1 MKRSERRILT
11 THVGSLSRPADLLAS
26 FRARAE
32 GKAESAHAA
41 TLASAV
47 AGVVKRQRETGID
60 IINDGE
66 FGKPA
71 SQTYDYAPWWN
82 YAFER
87 LDGFSAPDTVPESQ
101 HKKSSVADFA
111 LTSFA
116 NRRDWK
122 RFGEFYQDQSSGLV
136 GSAPTRRTRRPV
148 CTGPIRYKGQ
158 AQTKA
163 DIDNLKQAMA
173 ANGVEEGFITSVA
186 PASFAR
192 AEDLNYASE
201 EDFVVGAA
209 EAMREEYRAIVDAGL
224 ILQIDD
230 PSLSDNWDMIDPE
243 PPLAEYKKFALVRIE
258 ALNHALRGL
267 PEDRIRY
274 HICWGSWH
282 GPHTTDIPLADILDV
297 MLRVRAGAYS
307 VEAGNVR
314 HEHEWRVWQDGAL
327 PEGKLLIPG
336 VVSHATN
343 VVEHPRLVA
352 DRIVKYAEVA
362 GRENVIASTDCGLGG
377 RIHPQIAWAKLE
389 ALTEGA
395 AIASKE
401 LWR

>member
-1 MKRSERRILT
+1 MSAACP
-11 THVGSLSRPADLLAS
+11 GRPICWPRFAPAP
-26 FRARAE
+26 RARRSRARR
-32 GKAESAHAA
+32 HAGR
-41 TLASAV
+41 AV
-47 AGVVKRQRETGID
+47 AGVVKRQRDTGID
-60 IINDGE
+60 IVNDGE

-87 LDGFSAPDTVPESQ
+87 LDGFSAPDSCRHPSTRNRVSPIL
-101 HKKSSVADFA
+101 A

-122 RFGEFYQDQSSGLV
+122 RFGEFYQDQSSGLI

-158 AQTKA
+158 AHTKA

-173 ANGVEEGFITSVA
+173 ANGIEEGFITSVA

-192 AEDLNYASE
+192 AEDLHYSTE

-297 MLRVRAGAYS
+297 LLRVRAG
-307 VEAGNVR
+307 
-314 HEHEWRVWQDGAL
+314 RVFGRGRQR
-327 PEGKLLIPG
+327 P
-336 VVSHATN
+336 
-343 VVEHPRLVA
+343 PRA
-352 DRIVKYAEVA
+352 RVA
-362 GRENVIASTDCGLGG
+362 GLAGRCAAGRQAADPWRGQPRHQCCRASAPGRRPDRQICAGG
-377 RIHPQIAWAKLE
+377 RPRERHRLE
-389 ALTEGA
+389 PTAASAAASIRRSPGPSSRLGRGRRYRQQGA
-395 AIASKE
+395 VAVASRSWG
-401 LWR
+401 LSLG